1 MTQEIKKLQEKYLLR
16 ILIITFLIVLVS
28 SMESL
33 MLAKST
39 EFLEA
44 FLKNNPGS
52 SQGDY
57 LNTIIMSFLASIF
70 EPVIISI
77 YTFTTYKKLGIKKI
91 YKFIFAAIL
100 GLRLF
105 NTIISFRLNSVFY
118 YILIILYILL
128 IICVIKAPVN
138 KRKV

>member
-1 MTQEIKKLQEKYLLR
+1 MTREIKKLQEKYLLR

-39 EFLEA
+39 EFLDS
-44 FLKNNPGS
+44 FLKSNPGS

-77 YTFTTYKKLGIKKI
+77 YTFATHKKLGIKKI

-128 IICVIKAPVN
+128 IICVIKVPVN

>member
-1 MTQEIKKLQEKYLLR
+1 MTQKIKKLQEKYLLR
-16 ILIITFLIVLVS
+16 ILIITALIILVS
-28 SMESL
+28 SMEAL

-39 EFLEA
+39 EFLNA

-52 SQGDY
+52 SQGEY
-57 LNTIIMSFLASIF
+57 LNVIIITFLSAIF

-77 YTFTTYKKLGIKKI
+77 YTFATYKKLGIKKI

-100 GLRLF
+100 ALRLF
-105 NTIISFRLNSVFY
+105 NTIISFRLNSIFY

-128 IICVIKAPVN
+128 IICVMKAPVN